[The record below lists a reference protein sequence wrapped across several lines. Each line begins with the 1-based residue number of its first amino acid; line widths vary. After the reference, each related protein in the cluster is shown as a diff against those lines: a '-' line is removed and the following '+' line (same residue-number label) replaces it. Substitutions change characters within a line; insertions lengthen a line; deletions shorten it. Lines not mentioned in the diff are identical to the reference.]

1 MATKKTAEKRL
12 KDVKIEDSGLT
23 AKQEAVAVALAMG
36 ESVKS
41 ISERYDV
48 SPTRIYEWRRLPE
61 FCTFMKRMQRDVSRE
76 IRGQLSTMKDSAIDT
91 VHTLM
96 TEGKEEVRL
105 KAACYVLDSMLGEV
119 KDAKKLKAQARK
131 LYGQEKKG

>member
-1 MATKKTAEKRL
+1 MATKKTTEKRL

-48 SPTRIYEWRRLPE
+48 SPTRIYEWRQLSE